1 MSAPGEVGPIR
12 DMPAEQIVRAAAMI
26 RQGRLISLA
35 ATRFDGMPLFPGHPP
50 FQVLNAVS
58 PRGIRAGRRQPWG
71 PVNDIG
77 LGYMAEYLMCTS
89 HSGAHIDALAH
100 MTVGEDMHWYGG
112 GRADE
117 HLTDHGPIFGD
128 ASQHAAHVHP
138 RRAPRRARLPRRA
151 APRRGEPV
159 GAAELQDIC
168 RAQGVEVRRWDV
180 VAHPHRLHEP
190 LAGLRAR

>member
-1 MSAPGEVGPIR
+1 
-12 DMPAEQIVRAAAMI
+12 MPAEQVVRAAAMI

-58 PRGIRAGRRQPWG
+58 PRGIRAGGRQPWG
-71 PVNDIG
+71 PINDVG

-112 GRADE
+112 GTR
-117 HLTDHGPIFGD
+117 
-128 ASQHAAHVHP
+128 
-138 RRAPRRARLPRRA
+138 RRAPHRPWT
-151 APRRGEPV
+151 
-159 GAAELQDIC
+159 EL
-168 RAQGVEVRRWDV
+168 R
-180 VAHPHRLHEP
+180 
-190 LAGLRAR
+190 